1 MFASPARRII
11 DLCHAAAPISY
22 FAADAANPEPLSYRL
37 HFKAVDASWARTSDG
52 HSDRSSLAVFV
63 LFAIVATAMVVGSLA
78 LSWVVG
84 QPEPEHHVIT
94 IPAGTSISISLGHD
108 VDIIPADLESRLR
121 DQLTG
126 INEDSTAHRIG
137 PFIIPAGDRL
147 DTKFAEAATVEGFC
161 SLHSSG
167 RITINVGET

>member
-1 MFASPARRII
+1 VLI
-11 DLCHAAAPISY
+11 
-22 FAADAANPEPLSYRL
+22 
-37 HFKAVDASWARTSDG
+37 
-52 HSDRSSLAVFV
+52 
-63 LFAIVATAMVVGSLA
+63 LFAIVATAMVVGSVT

-94 IPAGTSISISLGHD
+94 IPAGTAIRISLGHD
-108 VDIIPADLESRLR
+108 VDIIPTDLEFRLR
-121 DQLTG
+121 DQLTV

-167 RITINVGET
+167 RITINVDGT